1 MAKIKVNA
9 SRQRIALLNR
19 EGFVSR
25 TVTYSK
31 ISGDEMLEYAALNSG
46 INQGQLAAAMFA
58 IQQSFQNFLMNGH
71 SVELPGVG
79 TFRVGVNAHMVE
91 HAEDVVAEKI
101 YRRKVLFV
109 PSKRIKAQLSNVN
122 FTTSDGLM
130 TGEDEIDR
138 GVASPTSANG
148 TTAEKEQVR

>member
-1 MAKIKVNA
+1 MARIKVNA
-9 SRQRIALLNR
+9 SHQRIALLNR

-31 ISGDEMLEYAALNSG
+31 ITGDEMLEYAALNSG
-46 INQGQLAAAMFA
+46 INQGQLAACMYA

-79 TFRVGVNAHMVE
+79 TFRVGVNAHMVNSVE
-91 HAEDVVAEKI
+91 EAGTEKI

-109 PSKRIKAQLSNVN
+109 PSKKIKLQLAKVC

-130 TGEDEIDR
+130 TGEDELDH
-138 GVASPTSANG
+138 GVASANSVKD
-148 TTAEKEQVR
+148 EK